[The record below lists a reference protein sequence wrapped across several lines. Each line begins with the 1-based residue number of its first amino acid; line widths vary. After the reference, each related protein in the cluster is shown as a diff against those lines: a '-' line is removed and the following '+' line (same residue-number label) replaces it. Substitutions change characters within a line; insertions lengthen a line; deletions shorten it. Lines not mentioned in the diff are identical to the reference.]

1 MDILVQYAVAAA
13 AVIGLINGVR
23 LLKAGD
29 RWGFIFFA
37 MAILAGILFGYMNW
51 FGVPSIEIGLL
62 VGLASSGFYRVA
74 EKSGGQ

>member
-13 AVIGLINGVR
+13 AVIGLVNGIR

-29 RWGFIFFA
+29 KWGFIFFA
-37 MAILAGILFGYMNW
+37 LAIGAGVLFGYLHW
-51 FGVPSIEIGLL
+51 FNVPSVEVGLL

-74 EKSGGQ
+74 EKAGGQ